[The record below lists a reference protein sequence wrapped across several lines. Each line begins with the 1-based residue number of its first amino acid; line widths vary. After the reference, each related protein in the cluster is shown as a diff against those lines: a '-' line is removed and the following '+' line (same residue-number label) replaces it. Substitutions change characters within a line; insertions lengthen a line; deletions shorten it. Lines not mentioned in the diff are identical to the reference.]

1 MTEHRRFM
9 TYTQMEKA
17 YRRILA
23 RHTRQKRGERLTQ
36 YREIAATVD
45 GSAWIGKE
53 RSDRLTPLR
62 LMIIG
67 GRAKARPIRHL
78 HTDSKGSPHEHV

>member
-1 MTEHRRFM
+1 M

-23 RHTRQKRGERLTQ
+23 RRTRQKRGKRQMQ
-36 YREIAATVD
+36 YRELADSVD
-45 GSAWIGKE
+45 GNAWIGKE

-62 LMIIG
+62 LMIIK
-67 GRAKARPIRHL
+67 GRANARPIRHL
-78 HTDSKGSPHEHV
+78 LHGLERIPA

>member
-9 TYTQMEKA
+9 TYTQLEKA
-17 YRRILA
+17 YLRILA
-23 RHTRQKRGERLTQ
+23 RRTSQKRGKRLTQ
-36 YREIAATVD
+36 YRELADSVD

-62 LMIIG
+62 LMIIE
-67 GRAKARPIRHL
+67 GRANARPICHPAHGLERI
-78 HTDSKGSPHEHV
+78 TA

>member
-23 RHTRQKRGERLTQ
+23 RRTCQKRGKLLTPN
-36 YREIAATVD
+36 REIAETID

-78 HTDSKGSPHEHV
+78 SHGLERITA

>member
-23 RHTRQKRGERLTQ
+23 RRTRQKRGKRLMQ
-36 YREIAATVD
+36 YHELADSVD
-45 GSAWIGKE
+45 GSIWIGKE

-67 GRAKARPIRHL
+67 GRANARPIRHIL
-78 HTDSKGSPHEHV
+78 HGLERITA

>member
-23 RHTRQKRGERLTQ
+23 RHTRQKRGKLLTPN
-36 YREIAATVD
+36 REIVVD
-45 GSAWIGKE
+45 GSARTGKE
-53 RSDRLTPLR
+53 KSDSLTLLR
-62 LMIIG
+62 PMTIE
-67 GRAKARPIRHL
+67 GRANSGHVRHL
-78 HTDSKGSPHEHV
+78 SHGLERITA

>member
-23 RHTRQKRGERLTQ
+23 RRTRQKRGKLLTPN
-36 YREIAATVD
+36 REIAETVD

-62 LMIIG
+62 LMIIE
-67 GRAKARPIRHL
+67 GRAKARPIRHPAHGL
-78 HTDSKGSPHEHV
+78 ERITA

>member
-23 RHTRQKRGERLTQ
+23 RRTRQKRGKLLTPN
-36 YREIAATVD
+36 REIAETVD

-67 GRAKARPIRHL
+67 GRAQARPKRHL
-78 HTDSKGSPHEHV
+78 SHGLERITA

>member
-23 RHTRQKRGERLTQ
+23 RHTRQKRGKRLTQ
-36 YREIAATVD
+36 YREIADTVD
-45 GSAWIGKE
+45 GNAWIGKE

-62 LMIIG
+62 LMIIE
-67 GRAKARPIRHL
+67 GRANARSIRHL
-78 HTDSKGSPHEHV
+78 LHRLERITA

>member
-23 RHTRQKRGERLTQ
+23 RRTRQKRGKLLTPN
-36 YREIAATVD
+36 REIAETVD

-62 LMIIG
+62 LMIIES
-67 GRAKARPIRHL
+67 RANARPIRHL
-78 HTDSKGSPHEHV
+78 SHGLERITA

>member
-9 TYTQMEKA
+9 TYTKMEKA

-53 RSDRLTPLR
+53 RSDRLTSLR

-78 HTDSKGSPHEHV
+78 SHGLERITA

>member
-17 YRRILA
+17 YLRILA
-23 RHTRQKRGERLTQ
+23 RRTRQKRGKLLTPN
-36 YREIAATVD
+36 REIAETVD
-45 GSAWIGKE
+45 GNAWIGKE

-62 LMIIG
+62 LMIIVG
-67 GRAKARPIRHL
+67 LKTRPARHL
-78 HTDSKGSPHEHV
+78 LHAHERITA